1 MTAAEAEAPELFAE
15 PGSTWWPVL
24 WGPAFAVVGAGAEA
38 LAGPVHTIAW
48 VLVGLALAGGAAI
61 WVNAR
66 RRLLSVRLTPTTLV
80 QGRETLG
87 VHSIERVEET
97 EQQMGARVLGGGWA
111 VPRKF
116 IGFPVQLDDGST
128 VLAWA
133 RDGDGLRDAL
143 RGLVSG

>member
-1 MTAAEAEAPELFAE
+1 MTEAEAPVLFAE

-24 WGPAFAVVGAGAEA
+24 WGPAFAVLGAGVEA

-48 VLVGLALAGGAAI
+48 VLVGAGLAGGAAV

-66 RRLLSVRLTPTTLV
+66 RRLLSVRLTPATLV
-80 QGRETLG
+80 QGRETLA
-87 VHSIERVEET
+87 VHSIERVEEAD
-97 EQQMGARVLGGGWA
+97 QLMGARVLGGGWA

-116 IGFPVQLDDGST
+116 TGIPVQLDDGST

-133 RDGDGLRDAL
+133 RDGDGLRAAL
-143 RGLVSG
+143 RDLVSG